1 MSKILDM
8 TRKAMDIRKLNFKV
22 LVNPQTHELY
32 MIDRF
37 LGLGGTG
44 FVYEVTSGNEHY
56 AAKLSVHLDTAKN
69 ELKIYEIMSHFPE
82 CNSYIV
88 CLYDYFVMDPE
99 RPISVLILELMKNT
113 LSNVHLADEEV
124 PMFVL
129 DMLESMVALHAR
141 GIVHNDMHE
150 GNVYR
155 SLPGDGPLFKLGD
168 FSESVID
175 AGSNLKEWDDWS
187 LARMFL
193 RELYQSDILG
203 QRIPKLPMTLLI
215 YPRQESSIPSDA
227 LETMIRGM
235 LEKRW
240 SSKQALD
247 YILSI
252 IQR

>member
-8 TRKAMDIRKLNFKV
+8 TTKAMDIRKLNFKV

-44 FVYEVTSGNEHY
+44 FVYEVTSGNKHY
-56 AAKLSVHLDTAKN
+56 ATKLSVHLDTAKN

-99 RPISVLILELMKNT
+99 QPISVLILELMKNT
-113 LSNVHLADEEV
+113 LDDVAIADEEV
-124 PMFVL
+124 SEFVL
-129 DMLESMVALHAR
+129 DMLEAIVTLHAR
-141 GIVHNDMHE
+141 GIAHNDIHE

-155 SLPGDGPLFKLGD
+155 SLSADGPLFKFGD
-168 FSESVID
+168 FSESVIN
-175 AGSNLKEWDDWS
+175 ATSNQKEWDNWS
-187 LARMFL
+187 LGTMFL
-193 RELYQSDILG
+193 TELYQDDTLG
-203 QRIPKLPMTLLI
+203 QRIPKLSTIQLV
-215 YPRQESSIPSDA
+215 YPRQESTIPSYA
-227 LETMIRGM
+227 LEQMIRGM

-240 SSKQALD
+240 SSEQALD